1 MTGFNWIKFL
11 LFLFF
16 LALLSIGVAIIQNNY
31 GFGISLFGLGG
42 LIYLIA
48 TFMINYLDNKL

>member
-16 LALLSIGVAIIQNNY
+16 LALLSIGVSIIQNNY
-31 GFGISLFGLGG
+31 GFGIALFGLGG